1 MRRELTARPLFA
13 LIIDDAAQIPFQRQP
28 PGGQLLLQHHR
39 LREALDDALHRRQ
52 IVRDEKFGLKGQLC
66 LGRAVRTRRRQN
78 VPEHFQLH
86 GDAPFLSLLLGKCMR
101 AGRAV

>member
-1 MRRELTARPLFA
+1 M
-13 LIIDDAAQIPFQRQP
+13 
-28 PGGQLLLQHHR
+28 QHHR

-78 VPEHFQLH
+78 VPATLS
-86 GDAPFLSLLLGKCMR
+86 APW
-101 AGRAV
+101 